1 MHSPFARLRPPH
13 TLVLLAALALVSTA
27 CSLLPGQL
35 VAPPGLTD
43 DVGIPYPDG
52 CAAFGLTKRQCEH
65 IVDRIGDSLH
75 VDRSQVR
82 EIRLLGDPGC
92 EAEDGSHVICVR
104 TTELRVRVRFIR
116 ADDRLL
122 EGSQFCGVGGQ
133 NDLGCTDPPT
143 ALLFAPTLSGYT
155 DIPCSGD
162 PPDGCASPVPT
173 IDPAVAKD
181 AKSLTIATRDVPL
194 DHVGHYDIPLG
205 TAVLPNGVL
214 TEGSFALADDAQT
227 DYLLTDSVVRLEVTG
242 PDGKAIFNVYEQGW
256 RPGTETVDVHLVFDV
271 ESLDSPATLGVRDV
285 VVR

>member
-1 MHSPFARLRPPH
+1 MHSPFARLRPAP
-13 TLVLLAALALVSTA
+13 TLVLLAVLALASTA
-27 CSLLPGQL
+27 CSLLPGQPG
-35 VAPPGLTD
+35 APAGLTD
-43 DVGIPYPDG
+43 DVGIPYPEG
-52 CAAFGLTKRQCEH
+52 CAAFGLTDRQCEH
-65 IVDRIGDSLH
+65 IVNRIGDSLH

-92 EAEDGSHVICVR
+92 QAEDGSQVICMR
-104 TTELRVRVRFIR
+104 TTAFRVRVRFIQGD
-116 ADDRLL
+116 ARLF
-122 EGSQFCGVGGQ
+122 EGSQFCGVGGE

-143 ALLFAPTLSGYT
+143 ALLSAPTLSGYT

-181 AKSLTIATRDVPL
+181 AKALTIASRDVPL

-227 DYLLTDSVVRLEVTG
+227 DFLLTDSVIRLEVTG
-242 PDGKAIFNVYEQGW
+242 PDDKPIFNVYEQGW
-256 RPGTETVDVHLVFDV
+256 RPGTETVDVHLVFDLEAV
-271 ESLDSPATLGVRDV
+271 DPGATLGVRDV